1 LKPLVILGI
10 DPGTIIMGYGVVTLE
25 NKEMKCIDLDAIK
38 FNSKRSPFER
48 LQDIH
53 DQMSLLFKKF
63 DPDFLAMEAP
73 FYGKNIQSMLKLGRA
88 QGVIMSS
95 ALDRGIPV
103 DEYSPRKVKMAITG
117 NGASSKERVAKML
130 ESIFRLEK
138 IKKPMDASDGLAVAT
153 CHAFQ
158 IMSPVD
164 IDTPNKLKN
173 RPKGKGK
180 GSWNSFL
187 KNNPDRLKS

>member
-1 LKPLVILGI
+1 MILGI
-10 DPGTIIMGYGVVTLE
+10 DPGTIIMGYGVITLE
-25 NKEMKCIDLDAIK
+25 NKKMKCIDLDAIK

-73 FYGKNIQSMLKLGRA
+73 FYGKNVQSMLKLGRA
-88 QGVIMSS
+88 QGVIMSA

-103 DEYSPRKVKMAITG
+103 DEYSPRKVKMSITG
-117 NGASSKERVAKML
+117 NGASSKERVARML
-130 ESIFRLEK
+130 ESIFSLGK
-138 IKKPMDASDGLAVAT
+138 IKKPMDASDGLAVAA

-158 IMSPVD
+158 LMSPVE

-187 KNNPDRLKS
+187 KNNPDRVKP

>member
-1 LKPLVILGI
+1 
-10 DPGTIIMGYGVVTLE
+10 MGYGVVTLE

-73 FYGKNIQSMLKLGRA
+73 FYEINIQSMLKLGRA

-130 ESIFRLEK
+130 ESIFKLEK

-187 KNNPDRLKS
+187 KNNPDRVKS